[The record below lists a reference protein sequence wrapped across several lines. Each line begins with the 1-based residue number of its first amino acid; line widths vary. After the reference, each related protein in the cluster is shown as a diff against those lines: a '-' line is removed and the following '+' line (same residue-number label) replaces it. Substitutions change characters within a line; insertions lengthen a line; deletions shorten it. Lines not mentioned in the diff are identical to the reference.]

1 MLRKLFFHT
10 RWNWH
15 RMSWVVLITVLLVLA
30 LSVVP
35 PTSLARLPAT
45 LQPVVVTLP
54 ADGSITVVV
63 DAFCLD
69 YGLPFP
75 DRPISPGDIAPVE
88 VRLAISHGV
97 AQGYTQ
103 SAPYQVQLAIWHLD
117 DGLWHDEDHDLAAE
131 IVAYA
136 QSGAEPPD
144 AGLAG
149 TPLPEAVSSG
159 IVSATFASFYA
170 VSTPAYQ
177 GQGTLVLSNLTD
189 SEQVINF
196 PYGTVFAAEPPLTVQ
211 TMVVY
216 AVAPFLP
223 PAGAERALRGD
234 MAVGVLLAGAVL
246 LAAGCL
252 LHRVH
257 S

>member
-1 MLRKLFFHT
+1 MLSQFF
-10 RWNWH
+10 RNRRSWH
-15 RMSWVVLITVLLVLA
+15 GASWIALVTIPLVAVLLTGP
-30 LSVVP
+30 SI
-35 PTSLARLPAT
+35 SLARSPAA
-45 LQPVVVTLP
+45 LQPMVVTLP
-54 ADGSITVVV
+54 AGGSITVVV

-75 DRPISPGDIAPVE
+75 DRPISPGELAPVE
-88 VRLAISHGV
+88 VRRAISYSV

-103 SAPYQVQLAIWHLD
+103 SIPYQVQLAIWHLD
-117 DGLWHDEDHDLAAE
+117 DGLWHDEAHDLAAE

-149 TPLPEAVSSG
+149 TPLPQAVGSG
-159 IVSATFASFYA
+159 VISATFASFYA

-177 GQGTLVLSNLTD
+177 GRGDLVLSNLTG

-216 AVAPFLP
+216 AVASFLP
-223 PAGAERALRGD
+223 PSGTERAPRGDLAAGA
-234 MAVGVLLAGAVL
+234 LLAGAVL

-252 LHRVH
+252 LRLAKR
-257 S
+257 